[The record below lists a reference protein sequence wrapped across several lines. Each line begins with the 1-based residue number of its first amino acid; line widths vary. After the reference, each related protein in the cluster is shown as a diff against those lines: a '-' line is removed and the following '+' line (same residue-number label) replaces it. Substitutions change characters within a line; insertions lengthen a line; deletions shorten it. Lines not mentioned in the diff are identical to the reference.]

1 MKRSNIM
8 TCTII
13 AIVALV
19 LASCSKTPEYT
30 KLVKADS
37 DVLTRIDI
45 KQFSEKCGDNKDIA
59 DKLKGLLKED
69 NLKASTRTRLE
80 AIIDDPAEAG
90 VDLREPLVIAVNMD
104 SGKETT
110 EIVGTLLDKDDFK
123 DLIECIANEKG
134 DIKLKEANGISYLAD
149 EESILA
155 FDDESFYFGLL
166 NKAEDK
172 MVAEVEKKFSG
183 EMPNQLKDSK
193 QWVLLT
199 SKDGV
204 TQTLINGSLY
214 DKIPYFRFRK
224 NINIKLDELAIL
236 TNVNLEKGMVSME
249 YEVITDNE
257 ECKKMI
263 ADFDDM
269 FPGIKGDFCQYV
281 SSNGI
286 VVAANINGEKVT
298 ENLKGIEEAKDI
310 LSGAEKYMK
319 VLNGDITLGII
330 PMGGNIMDMNIAL
343 YLATKD
349 NTLANELGGLGK
361 MIKCEAKYADGATAV
376 VSGNEPFTKAE
387 PSVKSSEVSG
397 KHLYIS
403 VNYDAIKKLDMEI
416 ADEYAMII
424 DKADRLTLTYD
435 GEGKGSVILY
445 TKDQD
450 KYPTEYL
457 MQEVKKQL

>member
-193 QWVLLT
+193 QWELLT

-249 YEVITDNE
+249 YEVITENE

-298 ENLKGIEEAKDI
+298 ENLKGIEEAKDEI
-310 LSGAEKYMK
+310 AEALDGANMVFITAGMGGGTGSGAAPLVAKIAKEK
-319 VLNGDITLGII
+319 GILTV
-330 PMGGNIMDMNIAL
+330 GVV
-343 YLATKD
+343 TK
-349 NTLANELGGLGK
+349 
-361 MIKCEAKYADGATAV
+361 
-376 VSGNEPFTKAE
+376 PF
-387 PSVKSSEVSG
+387 
-397 KHLYIS
+397 
-403 VNYDAIKKLDMEI
+403 DF
-416 ADEYAMII
+416 
-424 DKADRLTLTYD
+424 
-435 GEGKGSVILY
+435 EGKKRMSTAETAIVEFTEQVDSIIIILI
-445 TKDQD
+445 TSH
-450 KYPTEYL
+450 
-457 MQEVKKQL
+457 

>member
-193 QWVLLT
+193 QWELLN

-249 YEVITDNE
+249 YEVITENENE
-257 ECKKMI
+257 EN
-263 ADFDDM
+263 
-269 FPGIKGDFCQYV
+269 YV
-281 SSNGI
+281 CDCSDCPVSR
-286 VVAANINGEKVT
+286 
-298 ENLKGIEEAKDI
+298 
-310 LSGAEKYMK
+310 
-319 VLNGDITLGII
+319 
-330 PMGGNIMDMNIAL
+330 
-343 YLATKD
+343 
-349 NTLANELGGLGK
+349 
-361 MIKCEAKYADGATAV
+361 CECVYSDVGC
-376 VSGNEPFTKAE
+376 
-387 PSVKSSEVSG
+387 
-397 KHLYIS
+397 
-403 VNYDAIKKLDMEI
+403 
-416 ADEYAMII
+416 
-424 DKADRLTLTYD
+424 R
-435 GEGKGSVILY
+435 
-445 TKDQD
+445 
-450 KYPTEYL
+450 
-457 MQEVKKQL
+457 